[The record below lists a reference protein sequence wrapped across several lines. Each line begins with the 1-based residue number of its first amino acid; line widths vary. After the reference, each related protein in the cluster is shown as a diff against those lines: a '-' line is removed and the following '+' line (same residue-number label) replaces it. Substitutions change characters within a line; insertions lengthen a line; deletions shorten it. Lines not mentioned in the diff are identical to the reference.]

1 MDIVEK
7 RLNSKE
13 AEEKGFQI
21 STVIGKNHGEYNIV
35 NELKIINGKIYV
47 YLIDKTIK
55 VYDPKLLK
63 EIATLKFP
71 FKTKLFVITEENT
84 IVALLDRKLYFYS
97 FNLKENKLKFLLFLK
112 EIFHFCYLKKKKEI
126 IVLTENET
134 KEGPTGLGKID
145 LFGNILYYN
154 KQKIKKFYDFEEPKP
169 YQQDFFMMSSRAP
182 IIFSNFDGLNDDKYI
197 INIYGYTDNWY
208 HMAFGAPKDE
218 NYTINIFNS
227 NDLNLLFDKNYQ
239 IDFRYKKITDNLF
252 KKLYDDEKIFYY
264 HEEKNEIKFIN
275 SIIKGEYFYLKD
287 DMFSV
292 ITENKIL
299 YIICLS
305 DNYITKKI
313 NIYNPYNKNYAID
326 DIKHLCYFYSN
337 GKSNLYYIVDGFYEN
352 NDKYVTESKIVCG
365 YIL

>member
-13 AEEKGFQI
+13 SEEKGFQI
-21 STVIGKNHGEYNIV
+21 STVIGKNRGEYNIV
-35 NELKIINGKIYV
+35 NELKIINGNIYV

-55 VYDPKLLK
+55 VYNPKLLK

-71 FKTKLFVITEENT
+71 FKTKLLVITEENT
-84 IVALLDRKLYFYS
+84 IVALLDKKLYFYS

-134 KEGPTGLGKID
+134 KEGATGLGKID

-227 NDLNLLFDKNYQ
+227 NDLNLLFDKNYE

-313 NIYNPYNKNYAID
+313 NIYNPYNKNYVID
-326 DIKHLCYFYSN
+326 DIKNLCYFYSN

>member
-13 AEEKGFQI
+13 SEEKGFQI
-21 STVIGKNHGEYNIV
+21 STVIGKNRGEYNIV
-35 NELKIINGKIYV
+35 NESKIINGNIYV

-55 VYDPKLLK
+55 VYNPKLLK

-197 INIYGYTDNWY
+197 INI
-208 HMAFGAPKDE
+208 
-218 NYTINIFNS
+218 
-227 NDLNLLFDKNYQ
+227 
-239 IDFRYKKITDNLF
+239 
-252 KKLYDDEKIFYY
+252 
-264 HEEKNEIKFIN
+264 
-275 SIIKGEYFYLKD
+275 
-287 DMFSV
+287 
-292 ITENKIL
+292 
-299 YIICLS
+299 
-305 DNYITKKI
+305 
-313 NIYNPYNKNYAID
+313 
-326 DIKHLCYFYSN
+326 
-337 GKSNLYYIVDGFYEN
+337 
-352 NDKYVTESKIVCG
+352 
-365 YIL
+365 

>member
-7 RLNSKE
+7 RLNSKDI
-13 AEEKGFQI
+13 EEKDFQI
-21 STVIGKNHGEYNIV
+21 SSVIKKSCGEFNIV
-35 NELKIINGKIYV
+35 NELKIINGNIYV
-47 YLIDKTIK
+47 YLIDETIK

-71 FKTKLFVITEENT
+71 FKTKLLKITEENT

-126 IVLTENET
+126 IVLTENTT
-134 KEGPTGLGKID
+134 KEGTTGLGRTD
-145 LFGNILYYN
+145 LFGNILYVN
-154 KQKIKKFYDFEEPKP
+154 KQKIKTFYIYEDPKP
-169 YQQDFFMMSSRAP
+169 YQEDIFMMSSRAP
-182 IIFSNFDGLNDDKYI
+182 IYFSNFDGLNNDKYI
-197 INIYGYTDNWY
+197 INIYGYTDNWW
-208 HMAFGAPKDE
+208 HMEYGEPKDE

-227 NDLNLLFDKNYQ
+227 DDLNLIFDKNYQ
-239 IDFRYKKITDNLF
+239 LDFRYKKITDNLF

-264 HEEKNEIKFIN
+264 HEEKNKIKFIN

-299 YIICLS
+299 YIVGLS
-305 DNYITKKI
+305 ENYMTKKI
-313 NIYNPYNKNYAID
+313 NIYYPYNQNYEID